1 METNSAAHALD
12 AVAKITATKE
22 KVKPL
27 PVLKNPRHERMALLL
42 AQGLS
47 AIDAYEQAGYKRHD
61 SNSSIWARKAEI
73 SGRVSE
79 ILGKASE
86 STQTTVESLMAD
98 SKRVQQG
105 AEEAGQWSAAI
116 AAIRERGILSGK
128 RVERSE
134 RGQPGEFD
142 AIEGMDAEELQRY
155 LASPDLDDEH
165 EGSVH

>member
-1 METNSAAHALD
+1 
-12 AVAKITATKE
+12 
-22 KVKPL
+22 
-27 PVLKNPRHERMALLL
+27 MALLL

-79 ILGKASE
+79 ILGKRAE
-86 STQTTVESLMAD
+86 KANITVESLLAEAEQCRAMAVE
-98 SKRVQQG
+98 S
-105 AEEAGQWSAAI
+105 GQIAAAI
-116 AAIRERGILSGK
+116 AAIREKGVLSGK

-134 RGQPGEFD
+134 RGQPGEFE
-142 AIEGMDAEELQRY
+142 AIENMTAEELQNY
-155 LASPDLDDEH
+155 LASPELDDEH